1 VTVFPLHNLRYRD
14 AGSFA
19 NADAVVVASHFAAE
33 HYRTKLR
40 LRCTVLPN
48 LVDIERVRADGHEP
62 TYVTFVNPTVEKG
75 VYAFARIAYELGRR
89 RPNIPFLVVEGR
101 GTEADVASC
110 GLDLRDHGNVFF
122 LAHTA
127 DPRRFWRVTRLCLLP
142 SLIPENQ
149 PLVAIEAML
158 NGAPVLGSDRGGVP
172 ETVGAG
178 GLVLPLPG
186 HLGPSSKN
194 LPTAGEVSQWVAAIL
209 RLWEEA
215 PLYEECHRMA
225 LAESTR
231 WAPEVLE
238 PRYERFFAEVR
249 PGYHAALD

>member
-1 VTVFPLHNLRYRD
+1 MPSRESPTSW
-14 AGSFA
+14 AA
-19 NADAVVVASHFAAE
+19 ADPTSPSSSSRAE
-33 HYRTKLR
+33 G
-40 LRCTVLPN
+40 P
-48 LVDIERVRADGHEP
+48 
-62 TYVTFVNPTVEKG
+62 
-75 VYAFARIAYELGRR
+75 RR
-89 RPNIPFLVVEGR
+89 
-101 GTEADVASC
+101 DVASC

-127 DPRRFWRVTRLCLLP
+127 DPRALRVTRLCLLP

-225 LAESTR
+225 LADDAV
-231 WAPEVLE
+231 APEVLE